1 MEYKVADIINK
12 TVDIAIRRRTIYEN
26 MGQEKSDVLSIK
38 ILSKVLIKEVD
49 RTIEY
54 YTALLKELSDL
65 DFEDDFSEYDKMIND
80 LNEKRVNIEEI
91 TKVREYMKLSLELEK
106 SLLMYTQSGLVKNT
120 NFIHT
125 ETSRKLSDYIDI
137 KAKHIAMVEEALK

>member
-12 TVDIAIRRRTIYEN
+12 AVDIASRRRTIYEN
-26 MGQEKSDVLSIK
+26 MGQEKSDVLPIK

-65 DFEDDFSEYDKMIND
+65 DFEENDFLEYDKMVND
-80 LNEKRVNIEEI
+80 LNEKKVNIEEI

-106 SLLMYTQSGLVKNT
+106 LLLMYIQSGLAKKNKFHT
-120 NFIHT
+120 HRNF
-125 ETSRKLSDYIDI
+125 
-137 KAKHIAMVEEALK
+137 